1 MAITVPNVVKV
12 TGSGVTTVT
21 TSGVTTTTGSTF
33 VAWSTAD
40 DGVTINAPSDSKS
53 NSYGTAKVTVS
64 TGGGSS
70 KQTVYVKEN
79 GTGGASHTLTFTYA
93 SGTYPTVFF
102 IECAGAATASYDSG
116 SLTSGASG
124 AGSPFNRNSGG
135 QAQAANAIL
144 TFIATDAGGSL
155 TYANSG
161 YTVSSESDGNNYWTG
176 AIGRQIVNTTSAVTS
191 SWTVS
196 ASNGGTITF
205 AIKEASGGGPTTT
218 DATAAAGVATV
229 SGVGASIAATAGTAA
244 AGVATVSGVG
254 SSTAVTTATAAAGT
268 ATVSAVGAAVIV
280 ATATA
285 AAGVA
290 TVSAVGS
297 STAATAGQ
305 ANGTATVSAAAS
317 STAVT
322 AGQASGSAT
331 VSGVGASNAA
341 TTATPAAGTSVVS
354 GVGSTVAAGETTAI
368 PAAGVATVSA
378 VASSI
383 ATTTAVPAAGT
394 STVSATSTESS
405 PVQLLGGG
413 PGGPQKRRKGGTE
426 SYLERLLGRPLDEE
440 PEQEEI
446 EAIEQAAEVAAK
458 APEPPRQEEAAESLR
473 EYGIALKDAYVQIYL
488 ELEQK
493 KRQQIEEKEIMAVIA
508 ACF

>member
-12 TGSGVTTVT
+12 TGSGVTSVT
-21 TSGVTTTTGSTF
+21 TSSVTTTTGSTL

-40 DGVTINAPSDSKS
+40 DGVTINKPTDSKS
-53 NSYGTAKVTVS
+53 NDYGTAKVTVS

-79 GTGGASHTLTFTYA
+79 GAGGASHTLTFTYGSA
-93 SGTYPTVFF
+93 TYPTVFF

-144 TFIATDAGGSL
+144 TFCATDAGGTL

-161 YTVSSESDGNNYWTG
+161 YTVSQEQDGNNYWTG
-176 AIGRQIVNTTSAVTS
+176 AIGRQIVNQTSAVTS

-196 ASNGGTITF
+196 ASNGGTVTF

-218 DATAAAGVATV
+218 TATAAAGVATV
-229 SGVGASIAATAGTAA
+229 SGVGASTARTTDTPA
-244 AGVATVSGVG
+244 AGVATVSAVG
-254 SSTAVTTATAAAGT
+254 SSTAVTTATAAAGA

-280 ATATA
+280 STATA
-285 AAGVA
+285 AAGGA

-305 ANGTATVSAAAS
+305 ANGAATVSAAAS

-331 VSGVGASNAA
+331 VSGAGASNAA

-368 PAAGVATVSA
+368 PADGVATVSA
-378 VASSI
+378 QASSV
-383 ATTTAVPAAGT
+383 AATTAVPAAGT
-394 STVSATSTESS
+394 STVSATTAGGEVEQQLTYSVPSKRRERRYNYDYSS
-405 PVQLLGGG
+405 PKV
-413 PGGPQKRRKGGTE
+413 
-426 SYLERLLGRPLDEE
+426 
-440 PEQEEI
+440 
-446 EAIEQAAEVAAK
+446 AEVEKPAK
-458 APEPPRQEEAAESLR
+458 APVKAVKQKAKKSIPADMVEMLGLIEASESVTAKVLAEQEVQRIAEEQERKAR
-473 EYGIALKDAYVQIYL
+473 ED
-488 ELEQK
+488 
-493 KRQQIEEKEIMAVIA
+493 EIMAIIA
-508 ACF
+508 CCL